1 MLPRIPGRTT
11 HFQLRTFCRHT
22 PVNGFS
28 RPTRIYPEMSR
39 AGRRWA
45 SSTSSVSEALPR
57 SSRRRNRAIFG
68 GGLLLLLG
76 FGAFNAF
83 SQPIRA
89 DSDDDDEEKDTSG
102 KSTDPLSSLVRSYV
116 VYSMCSIPALVDSAP
131 TLLQVFTGMPL
142 IGNITEALVRIT
154 FFDQFVGGDTAL
166 QTVPLL
172 HTLRASNKGALFAYS
187 IEVDEREATAT
198 SSTKKISEP
207 IHKRIVNEMIRCI
220 DVAADFE
227 DEVLR
232 GAQTGRRTWVAVK
245 MTALLPEAQ
254 SLINLSKY
262 LTDTRSPLPVPF
274 PGCPRSTDLDVLEER
289 DVGHRGPLTDND
301 ISALRELYSDL
312 RRICTRA
319 QERGVKIILDAEY
332 SWYQPAIDAMQLAL
346 MREFNRTSSSTAVG
360 IPNVQPLIYGT
371 FQAYL
376 RRTPSYLREAFKDA
390 QENGYS
396 LGVKLVRGAYH
407 PHEVAALEAKKAG
420 KASLTITPEDVPP
433 VWSFKHETDAC
444 YNECTK
450 VLIEAIR
457 EDIDS
462 KRGEQSLGV
471 LFGTH
476 NWTSS
481 RLILSELVRVGLAK
495 EEQVEGEKESVV
507 MVPDEITERLTM
519 GQLYGMNDALSDY
532 LVRRTRSS
540 APMVIKYVPYG
551 ALSEVMPYLS
561 RRAIENKSVLGNGT
575 AREER
580 IRARRAILGKLFG
593 Y

>member
-1 MLPRIPGRTT
+1 MR
-11 HFQLRTFCRHT
+11 
-22 PVNGFS
+22 S
-28 RPTRIYPEMSR
+28 SW
-39 AGRRWA
+39 RR
-45 SSTSSVSEALPR
+45 PR
-57 SSRRRNRAIFG
+57 SIFG

-76 FGAFNAF
+76 IGAFNTF
-83 SQPIRA
+83 TEPVRA
-89 DSDDDDEEKDTSG
+89 DSGDDEDKDDSG
-102 KSTDPLSSLVRSYV
+102 KTSDSLSTLVRTYV
-116 VYSMCSIPALVDSAP
+116 VYSMCSVPALVDSAP
-131 TLLQVFTGMPL
+131 TLLQVFSSMPL
-142 IGNITEALVRIT
+142 IGTIAEALVRIT

-166 QTVPLL
+166 ETVPLL

-187 IEVDEREATAT
+187 IEVDESEATAH
-198 SSTKKISEP
+198 SSKKKLTEP

-220 DVAADFE
+220 DVAANFE

-274 PGCPRSTDLDVLEER
+274 PGCPRSTDLDVLHEHNPTR
-289 DVGHRGPLTDND
+289 RGPLTDDD
-301 ISALRELYSDL
+301 IVALRELYSDL

-346 MREFNRTSSSTAVG
+346 MREFNRAPTSTDVT
-360 IPNVQPLIYGT
+360 IPSVQPLIYGT

-376 RRTPSYLREAFKDA
+376 RRTPSQLQEAFKDA
-390 QENGYS
+390 RENGYS

-420 KASLTITPEDVPP
+420 KSSLSITPEDQPP
-433 VWSFKHETDAC
+433 VWSLKQETDQC
-444 YNECTK
+444 YNECAKT
-450 VLIEAIR
+450 LIAAIK
-457 EDIDS
+457 EDIQS
-462 KRGEQSLGV
+462 KSEEQSIGV

-481 RLILSELVRVGLAK
+481 RLILSELVGHGIAQ
-495 EEQVEGEKESVV
+495 EERVEGEKESVV
-507 MVPDEITERLTM
+507 VLGDDVTERLTM
-519 GQLYGMNDALSDY
+519 GQLYGMNDALSNY
-532 LVRRTRSS
+532 LVRRTKSS
-540 APMVIKYVPYG
+540 APMIIKYVPYG

-561 RRAIENKSVLGNGT
+561 RRAIENKSVLENGT

-580 IRARRAILGKLFG
+580 IRAKRAILGKLFG
-593 Y
+593 